1 MDRVEHG
8 WIGIDAGKGHHHV
21 VLIDQEGRTLLSSR
35 VANDEPDLIALVQ
48 KIRDHIRHPRWR
60 AR

>member
-21 VLIDQEGRTLLSSR
+21 VLIDQEGRVCCRDTRSEPESSHAADPGEGWCPNA
-35 VANDEPDLIALVQ
+35 VASA
-48 KIRDHIRHPRWR
+48 
-60 AR
+60 